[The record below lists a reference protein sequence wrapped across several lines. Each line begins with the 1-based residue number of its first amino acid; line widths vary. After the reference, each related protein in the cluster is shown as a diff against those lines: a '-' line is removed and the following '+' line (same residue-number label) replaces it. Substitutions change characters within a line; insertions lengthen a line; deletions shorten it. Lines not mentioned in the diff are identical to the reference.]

1 MTINNPSIYRGGER
15 DALGSSFGGR
25 KRREERREERRESE
39 KREKINIY
47 IYILLFTVLR
57 EKIICGDSQHEM
69 VPLCRQSPIL
79 LFLLIHIFL
88 LFLLWFLLICL
99 LFLP

>member
-1 MTINNPSIYRGGER
+1 MHLEAVSGGER
-15 DALGSSFGGR
+15 EER
-25 KRREERREERRESE
+25 KGERRGERARRERKS
-39 KREKINIY
+39 IY

-79 LFLLIHIFL
+79 LFVLIHIFL